1 MLCTEVVLIEHTLFG
16 VIVIQSRP
24 VPCTHTDIKSS
35 EGTETVA
42 SIGDQEDG
50 LGVRALVCCVPPNGS
65 SPDKVKHLPLQEKEA
80 QRPKKAN
87 RGHRSSHIWGEQ
99 ASEDAWGSHSTE

>member
-1 MLCTEVVLIEHTLFG
+1 MLYTEGVLTEHTSFR
-16 VIVIQSRP
+16 VIVIKSRP

-35 EGTETVA
+35 ETMETVA

-50 LGVRALVCCVPPNGS
+50 LGVKALVCRVPPNGS

-80 QRPKKAN
+80 QSSKEAN
-87 RGHRSSHIWGEQ
+87 RGHRSSHIWGE
-99 ASEDAWGSHSTE
+99 

>member
-1 MLCTEVVLIEHTLFG
+1 M
-16 VIVIQSRP
+16 
-24 VPCTHTDIKSS
+24 
-35 EGTETVA
+35 ETVA

-87 RGHRSSHIWGEQ
+87 RGHRSSHIRGEQ

>member
-1 MLCTEVVLIEHTLFG
+1 MLCTEVVSIEHTSFG

-35 EGTETVA
+35 EAMETVA

-87 RGHRSSHIWGEQ
+87 RGHRSSHIRGEQ

>member
-1 MLCTEVVLIEHTLFG
+1 MLCTEVVLIEHTSFG

-24 VPCTHTDIKSS
+24 TPCTHTDIKSS

-87 RGHRSSHIWGEQ
+87 RGHRSSHIWGE
-99 ASEDAWGSHSTE
+99 